1 MATFLLIHGAW
12 FGGWIWKRVTPLLR
26 AAGHESLK
34 PTLTGLGERAHLA
47 RPEVSLYTHVQDVR
61 GVLAYEDVRG
71 VVLVG
76 WSYAGM
82 VITAVAEQA
91 ADRLARLVYLDAS
104 VPEDGQAALDLLDP
118 ATRAAREERVRTE
131 GQGWQMLPPPVEQ
144 FGITAEAD
152 ARWVRPKLVAQPFKT
167 CQEPVRLTNA
177 AARLPRRGVPIDQAV
192 LPSIVIARL
201 WFVTAQIMEC
211 VTHRPDYGRF
221 FVVPESVGTW
231 RACRRQA

>member
-26 AAGHESLK
+26 AAGHEVLT

-47 RPEVSLYTHVQDVR
+47 RPEVSLHTHVQDVL

-91 ADRLARLVYLDAS
+91 ADRLAHLVYLDAS

-152 ARWVRPKLVAQPFKT
+152 ARWVRPKLVAQPFRT
-167 CQEPVRLTNA
+167 YQEPVRLTNA
-177 AARLPRRGVPIDQAV
+177 AARALPRTYIYCTVGPWTSIFAPFARKAQAEGWRYRELATGHAAPV
-192 LPSIVIARL
+192 LEPQNLADLLLEIV
-201 WFVTAQIMEC
+201 
-211 VTHRPDYGRF
+211 
-221 FVVPESVGTW
+221 
-231 RACRRQA
+231 

>member
-26 AAGHESLK
+26 AAGHEVYT

-47 RPEVSLYTHVQDVR
+47 RPEVSLHTHVQDVL
-61 GVLAYEDVRG
+61 GVLTYEDVRG

-91 ADRLARLVYLDAS
+91 ADRLAHLVYLDAS

-118 ATRAAREERVRTE
+118 ATRAAREERVRIE
-131 GQGWQMLPPPVEQ
+131 GEGWKMLPPPVEQ

-152 ARWVRPKLVAQPFKT
+152 ARWVPPKLVAQPFRT
-167 CQEPVRLTNA
+167 YQEPVRLTNA
-177 AARLPRRGVPIDQAV
+177 AARALPRTYIYCTVGPWTSIFAPFARKAQAEGWRYRELATGHAAPV
-192 LPSIVIARL
+192 VEPQKLADLLLEIV
-201 WFVTAQIMEC
+201 
-211 VTHRPDYGRF
+211 
-221 FVVPESVGTW
+221 
-231 RACRRQA
+231 

>member
-26 AAGHESLK
+26 AVGHEVLT

-47 RPEVSLYTHVQDVR
+47 RPEVSLHTHVQDVL

-91 ADRLARLVYLDAS
+91 ADRLAHLVYLDAS
-104 VPEDGQAALDLLDP
+104 VPEDGQTALDLLDP

-131 GQGWQMLPPPVEQ
+131 GEGWQMLPPPVEQ

-167 CQEPVRLTNA
+167 YQEPVRLTNA
-177 AARLPRRGVPIDQAV
+177 AAQALPRTYISCTVGPWTNIFAPFARKAQAEGWRYRELATGHAAPV
-192 LPSIVIARL
+192 LEPQNLADLLLEIV
-201 WFVTAQIMEC
+201 
-211 VTHRPDYGRF
+211 
-221 FVVPESVGTW
+221 
-231 RACRRQA
+231 

>member
-1 MATFLLIHGAW
+1 MATFVLIHGAW

-26 AAGHESLK
+26 AAGHEVLT

-47 RPEVSLYTHVQDVR
+47 RPEVSLHTHVQDVL

-91 ADRLARLVYLDAS
+91 ADRLAHLVYLDAS

-167 CQEPVRLTNA
+167 YQEPVHLTNA
-177 AARLPRRGVPIDQAV
+177 VARALPRTYIACTVGPWTSIFAPFARKAQAEGWRYRELATGHAAPV
-192 LPSIVIARL
+192 LEPQKLADL
-201 WFVTAQIMEC
+201 LLE
-211 VTHRPDYGRF
+211 
-221 FVVPESVGTW
+221 VV
-231 RACRRQA
+231 

>member
-26 AAGHESLK
+26 AAGHEVLT

-47 RPEVSLYTHVQDVR
+47 RPEVSLHTHVQDVL

-91 ADRLARLVYLDAS
+91 ADRLAHLVYLDAS

-152 ARWVRPKLVAQPFKT
+152 VRWVRPKLVAQPFKT
-167 CQEPVRLTNA
+167 YQEPMQLTNA
-177 AARLPRRGVPIDQAV
+177 AARALPRTYIYCTVGPWTSIFAPFARKAQAEGWRYRELATGHAAPV
-192 LPSIVIARL
+192 LEPQKLANLLLDIV
-201 WFVTAQIMEC
+201 
-211 VTHRPDYGRF
+211 
-221 FVVPESVGTW
+221 
-231 RACRRQA
+231 

>member
-26 AAGHESLK
+26 AAGHEVLT

-47 RPEVSLYTHVQDVR
+47 RPEVSLHTHVQDVL

-91 ADRLARLVYLDAS
+91 ADRLAHLVYLDAS

-118 ATRAAREERVRTE
+118 ATRAAREARVRTE
-131 GQGWQMLPPPVEQ
+131 GEGWQMLPPPVEQ

-152 ARWVRPKLVAQPFKT
+152 AHWVRPKLVAQPFKT
-167 CQEPVRLTNA
+167 YQEPVRLTNA
-177 AARLPRRGVPIDQAV
+177 AARALPRTYIFCTVGPWTNIFAQFARKAQAEGWRYRE
-192 LPSIVIARL
+192 LATGHAAPAL
-201 WFVTAQIMEC
+201 EPQKLADLLLE
-211 VTHRPDYGRF
+211 
-221 FVVPESVGTW
+221 VV
-231 RACRRQA
+231 

>member
-26 AAGHESLK
+26 AAGHEVLT
-34 PTLTGLGERAHLA
+34 PTLTGLGERAHPA
-47 RPEVSLYTHVQDVR
+47 RPEVSLHTHVQDVL

-91 ADRLARLVYLDAS
+91 ADRLAHLVYLDAS

-152 ARWVRPKLVAQPFKT
+152 ARWVRPKLVAQPFRT
-167 CQEPVRLTNA
+167 YQEPVHLTYA
-177 AARLPRRGVPIDQAV
+177 AARALPRTYMYCTVGPWTSIFAPFARKAQAEGWRYRELATGHAAPV
-192 LPSIVIARL
+192 LEPQKLADL
-201 WFVTAQIMEC
+201 LL
-211 VTHRPDYGRF
+211 D
-221 FVVPESVGTW
+221 VV
-231 RACRRQA
+231 

>member
-26 AAGHESLK
+26 AAGHEVLT

-47 RPEVSLYTHVQDVR
+47 RPEVSLHTHVQDVL

-91 ADRLARLVYLDAS
+91 ADRLAHLVYLDAS

-152 ARWVRPKLVAQPFKT
+152 ARWVRPKLVRQPFKT
-167 CQEPVRLTNA
+167 YQEPVRLTNA
-177 AARLPRRGVPIDQAV
+177 AARALPRTYMYCTVGPWTSIFAPFARKAQAEGWRYRALATGHAAPV
-192 LPSIVIARL
+192 LEPQKLADLLLEIV
-201 WFVTAQIMEC
+201 
-211 VTHRPDYGRF
+211 
-221 FVVPESVGTW
+221 
-231 RACRRQA
+231 

>member
-26 AAGHESLK
+26 AAGHEVLT

-47 RPEVSLYTHVQDVR
+47 RPEVSLHTHVQDVL

-91 ADRLARLVYLDAS
+91 ADRLAHLVYLDAS

-152 ARWVRPKLVAQPFKT
+152 ARWVRPKLVAQPFRT
-167 CQEPVRLTNA
+167 YQEPVRLTNA
-177 AARLPRRGVPIDQAV
+177 AARALPRTYMYCTVGPWTSIFAPFARKAQAEGWRYRELATGHAAPV
-192 LPSIVIARL
+192 LEPQKLADLLLEIV
-201 WFVTAQIMEC
+201 
-211 VTHRPDYGRF
+211 
-221 FVVPESVGTW
+221 
-231 RACRRQA
+231 

>member
-26 AAGHESLK
+26 AAGHEVLT

-47 RPEVSLYTHVQDVR
+47 RPEVSLHTHVQDVL

-91 ADRLARLVYLDAS
+91 ADRLAHLVYLDAS

-118 ATRAAREERVRTE
+118 ATRAAREERVRSE
-131 GQGWQMLPPPVEQ
+131 GEGWQMLPPPVEQ

-152 ARWVRPKLVAQPFKT
+152 ARWVRPKLVAQPFRT
-167 CQEPVRLTNA
+167 YQEPVRLTNA
-177 AARLPRRGVPIDQAV
+177 AARALPRTYIYCTVGPWTNIFAPFARKAQATGWRYRELATGHAAPV
-192 LPSIVIARL
+192 LEPQKLANLLLDIV
-201 WFVTAQIMEC
+201 
-211 VTHRPDYGRF
+211 
-221 FVVPESVGTW
+221 
-231 RACRRQA
+231 

>member
-26 AAGHESLK
+26 AAGHEVLT

-47 RPEVSLYTHVQDVR
+47 RPEVSLHTHVQDVL

-91 ADRLARLVYLDAS
+91 ADRLAHLVYLDAS

-118 ATRAAREERVRTE
+118 ATRAAREARVRTE
-131 GQGWQMLPPPVEQ
+131 GEGWQMLPPPVEQ

-167 CQEPVRLTNA
+167 YQEPVRLTNA
-177 AARLPRRGVPIDQAV
+177 AARALPRTYISCTVGPWTSIFAPFARKAQAEGWRYRELATGHAAPV
-192 LPSIVIARL
+192 LEPQKLADL
-201 WFVTAQIMEC
+201 LLE
-211 VTHRPDYGRF
+211 
-221 FVVPESVGTW
+221 VV
-231 RACRRQA
+231 

>member
-1 MATFLLIHGAW
+1 
-12 FGGWIWKRVTPLLR
+12 
-26 AAGHESLK
+26 
-34 PTLTGLGERAHLA
+34 
-47 RPEVSLYTHVQDVR
+47 VSLHTHVQDVL
-61 GVLAYEDVRG
+61 GVLTYEDVWG

-91 ADRLARLVYLDAS
+91 ADRLAHLVYLDAS

-131 GQGWQMLPPPVEQ
+131 GQGWQMPPPPIEQ

-167 CQEPVRLTNA
+167 YQEPVRLTNA
-177 AARLPRRGVPIDQAV
+177 AAMALPRTYIYCTMGSWTSIFAPFARKAQAEGWRYRELATGHAAPV
-192 LPSIVIARL
+192 LEPQKLADLLLEIV
-201 WFVTAQIMEC
+201 
-211 VTHRPDYGRF
+211 
-221 FVVPESVGTW
+221 
-231 RACRRQA
+231 